1 MSPLLIVLILAALLG
16 LAGVGV
22 AVTLALR
29 LRRLERQLHRETPAA
44 EPCSAFQ
51 APLLQAALSER
62 LHRNP
67 FHRAVPDRYK
77 LAADLLGQGM
87 TAQQIADLLGLPP
100 AEVRQLVNLSKINRS
115 RPDAAKAPKEMAPFG
130 R

>member
-77 LAADLLGQGM
+77 LAADLLG
-87 TAQQIADLLGLPP
+87 LPP